1 MEVLLYL
8 LVFLFGY
15 ITCRTFYFV
24 RSART
29 SLQLIRAAQLISL
42 GVLARSM
49 ESFHYASTY
58 RLNELNKTGF
68 SDIKINSFKEEFEKE
83 LDDFKHRSIRA
94 IIHNHSGVFKD
105 MIKFEDWD
113 SAMRYLEEHSGSVQA
128 FFLEDR
134 YSDRQNKTK
143 N

>member
-1 MEVLLYL
+1 MEIFLYS

-15 ITCRTFYFV
+15 ITCRTFYFL

-29 SLQLIRAAQLISL
+29 SLQLVRASQLISL
-42 GVLARSM
+42 GVLAKSM

-58 RLNELNKTGF
+58 RINELTKTGF
-68 SDIKINSFKEEFEKE
+68 SDIKINSFKEGFEKE
-83 LDDFKHRSIRA
+83 LNYFKESSIDA
-94 IIHNHSGVFKD
+94 LIHNHSGVFKD

-113 SAMRYLEEHSGSVQA
+113 TAMKYLESNRNQVEA

-134 YSDRQNKTK
+134 RSDRQNKAK

>member
-1 MEVLLYL
+1 MEIFLYF

-15 ITCRTFYFV
+15 ITCRTFYFL
-24 RSART
+24 RAART
-29 SLQLIRAAQLISL
+29 SLQLVKAAQLISL

-49 ESFHYASTY
+49 ENFHYSSTY
-58 RLNELNKTGF
+58 TIKELTKTGF
-68 SDIKINSFKEEFEKE
+68 SDIKINSFKES
-83 LDDFKHRSIRA
+83 FKRDLEDYKNRSIRA
-94 IIHNHSGVFKD
+94 IIHNHSGVFKE

-113 SAMRYLEEHSGSVQA
+113 SAMQYLEINRGAVQA